1 MLVTPPLPAPT
12 LPTAEAVKAQAVGG
26 GCFWIMV
33 CWPIPSL
40 RSTLQLEPHGAD
52 APRIHRKPVALQ
64 GSKGLGRG

>member
-1 MLVTPPLPAPT
+1 MLVTPPHPAPT

-26 GCFWIMV
+26 LLWDRGLLAK
-33 CWPIPSL
+33 PSL